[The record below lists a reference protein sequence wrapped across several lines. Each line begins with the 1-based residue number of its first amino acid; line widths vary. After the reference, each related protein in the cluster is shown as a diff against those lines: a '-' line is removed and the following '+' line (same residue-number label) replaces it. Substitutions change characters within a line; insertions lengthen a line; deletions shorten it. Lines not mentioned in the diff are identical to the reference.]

1 LTPEAAQ
8 LLESARQHLAGSKS
22 VSSLQLWYIAGRE
35 AYLAAFHAAEALIYE
50 RTGKIAKT
58 HAGLRSRFAFLA
70 RSEPEVDQ
78 AYTTFLAEA
87 YELKSIA
94 DYSANPAAGVSAD
107 DARAAIDTAERFV
120 ECIAKVIA

>member
-8 LLESARQHLAGSKS
+8 LLETARQHLAGSKS
-22 VSSLQLWYIAGRE
+22 VGGLQLWYIAGRE
-35 AYLAAFHAAEALIYE
+35 AYLAAFHAAEALVYE
-50 RTGKIAKT
+50 RTGEIAKT

-70 RSEPEVDQ
+70 RSEPEIDQ
-78 AYTTFLAEA
+78 SYAMFLAEA

-94 DYSANPAAGVSAD
+94 DYGANPATDVSAD
-107 DARAAIDTAERFV
+107 GAWAAIDTAERLI